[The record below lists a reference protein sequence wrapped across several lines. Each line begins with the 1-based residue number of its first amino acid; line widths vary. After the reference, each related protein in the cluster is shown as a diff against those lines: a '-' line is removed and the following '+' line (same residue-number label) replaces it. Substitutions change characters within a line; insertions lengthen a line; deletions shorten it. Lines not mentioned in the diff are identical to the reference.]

1 VTLDDFELCTFD
13 LPQLMKATNGSGANA
28 IHPAGIAAT
37 RRHIHPT
44 GACSSRI
51 THTDRTSKC
60 IQLALHH
67 TMAFEDQ
74 RQAADQASQNIGDKD
89 ETNGP

>member
-1 VTLDDFELCTFD
+1 MMT
-13 LPQLMKATNGSGANA
+13 ATNDSRAKA
-28 IHPAGIAAT
+28 IHLAGIAAT

-44 GACSSRI
+44 GACSPRI
-51 THTDRTSKC
+51 TRIDTTSKC

-74 RQAADQASQNIGDKD
+74 RQAPDQAS
-89 ETNGP
+89 